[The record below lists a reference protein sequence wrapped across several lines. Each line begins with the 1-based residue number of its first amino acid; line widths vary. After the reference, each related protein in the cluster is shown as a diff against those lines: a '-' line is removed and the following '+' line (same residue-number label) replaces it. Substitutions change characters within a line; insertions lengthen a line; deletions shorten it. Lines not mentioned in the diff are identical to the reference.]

1 LLRDSDENEGLESR
15 KWIDLPDEQRDGLE
29 LVRFLEIV
37 GHEVCLAEP
46 HSFLT
51 NLREETM

>member
-1 LLRDSDENEGLESR
+1 MLRDSDENEGLESR

-29 LVRFLEIV
+29 LVRLLEIV